1 MWETFSYKNHSKL
14 IIPIPPT
21 PILIWYNIKNKN
33 QQLQQITKF
42 QTALI

>member
-14 IIPIPPT
+14 TIPIPPT

-42 QTALI
+42 